1 MGKRIWKSSTSS
13 LLLASFLPS
22 SADNQTRKCDTRCSN
37 HCLSQRDSTVAR
49 WAMVTYI
56 QTNLPVYIYI
66 CLIHMIYI
74 FIYPGFTTFRKC
86 EKKPFT
92 QNVFYLKWTKYF
104 SQNCGFDFLAFA
116 KINNVCLFNNSLFL
130 PYNSLYLCLI
140 WIRVLKHV
148 FPNPKDVAEYLVTSL
163 LQGIRY

>member
-1 MGKRIWKSSTSS
+1 MWQKVLKPLPKSNGFNCSKMNYGDLYTNKFTSI
-13 LLLASFLPS
+13 
-22 SADNQTRKCDTRCSN
+22 
-37 HCLSQRDSTVAR
+37 
-49 WAMVTYI
+49 YI
-56 QTNLPVYIYI
+56 YIYIYIYI
-66 CLIHMIYI
+66 CVIHMIYA

-104 SQNCGFDFLAFA
+104 SRNCGFDFLAFA

-140 WIRVLKHV
+140 WIRVLKHL